1 MALPIFL
8 YNIQHTKY
16 NIQFVMNPNQEQNTQ
31 KNMGANNP
39 AKILIT
45 DDDQFLLDMYAM
57 KFNEQGFQVVPAS
70 SGEEALAALKAGGDT
85 FHAALLDLVMP
96 GMDGFDLL
104 KRIREEKIAPNC
116 RFIVLSNLGQPA
128 DKKKA
133 RQEEK
138 KGETKQNAAR
148 PTEA

>member
-1 MALPIFL
+1 
-8 YNIQHTKY
+8 
-16 NIQFVMNPNQEQNTQ
+16 
-31 KNMGANNP
+31 MGANNP

-116 RFIVLSNLGQPA
+116 RFIVLSNLGEPA
-128 DKKKA
+128 DIEKA
-133 RQEEK
+133 RQYDISGYIIKASATPSEVVEK
-138 KGETKQNAAR
+138 VRTILEKQGGAL
-148 PTEA
+148 